1 MSGSFQKP
9 THSAPHDHSGHRHGP
24 DHRCRDHEVA
34 EGPSGEVT
42 DPVCGMTVDADITE
56 YRAKADGKAYFF
68 CSQGCLEKFQ
78 ADPSQSVFGPL

>member
-1 MSGSFQKP
+1 
-9 THSAPHDHSGHRHGP
+9 
-24 DHRCRDHEVA
+24 
-34 EGPSGEVT
+34 
-42 DPVCGMTVDADITE
+42 MTVDADITE